1 MDYRSIGSNIRKIRT
16 QNKLRQED
24 VAERANLS
32 VNYVGAVERGERLP
46 SLETFITILNAIGAS
61 ADVVLSDVLENG
73 YEVKNSILA
82 DKLKSLGKDELLRVY
97 EVLDALLKHSKQ
109 FETATPIEGA
119 AVFFYSY
126 HNFFQKHFK
135 I

>member
-1 MDYRSIGSNIRKIRT
+1 MEVVPVDYRTIGVNLRNLRI

-61 ADVVLSDVLENG
+61 ADVVLSDVLDNG

-82 DKLKSLGKDELLRVY
+82 DKLKTLNKSEIARIYDVIDTLI
-97 EVLDALLKHSKQ
+97 KHS
-109 FETATPIEGA
+109 
-119 AVFFYSY
+119 
-126 HNFFQKHFK
+126 N
-135 I
+135 

>member
-46 SLETFITILNAIGAS
+46 SLETFITILNAVGAS

-73 YEVKNSILA
+73 YEVKNSLLA
-82 DKLKSLGKDELLRVY
+82 DRLKSLSKEELTRVY
-97 EVLDALLKHSKQ
+97 EVLDALLKHSK
-109 FETATPIEGA
+109 
-119 AVFFYSY
+119 
-126 HNFFQKHFK
+126 
-135 I
+135 

>member
-1 MDYRSIGSNIRKIRT
+1 MEVVVMDYRSIGSNIRKIRT

-73 YEVKNSILA
+73 YEIKNSILA
-82 DKLKSLGKDELLRVY
+82 DKLKSLSKDELSRVY
-97 EVLDALLKHSKQ
+97 EVLDALLKHTK
-109 FETATPIEGA
+109 
-119 AVFFYSY
+119 
-126 HNFFQKHFK
+126 
-135 I
+135 

>member
-73 YEVKNSILA
+73 YEIKNSILA
-82 DKLKSLGKDELLRVY
+82 DKLKSLSKDELSRVY
-97 EVLDALLKHSKQ
+97 EVLDTLLKHTK
-109 FETATPIEGA
+109 
-119 AVFFYSY
+119 
-126 HNFFQKHFK
+126 
-135 I
+135 

>member
-1 MDYRSIGSNIRKIRT
+1 MDYRSIGSNIRRIRT

-46 SLETFITILNAIGAS
+46 SLETFIAILNAIGAS

-73 YEVKNSILA
+73 YIVKNSLFS
-82 DKLKSLGKDELLRVY
+82 DKLKKVNKEDLARIYD
-97 EVLDALLKHSKQ
+97 VLDVLLKHSK
-109 FETATPIEGA
+109 
-119 AVFFYSY
+119 
-126 HNFFQKHFK
+126 
-135 I
+135 

>member
-16 QNKLRQED
+16 QKKLRQED

-82 DKLKSLGKDELLRVY
+82 DKLKSLSKDELLRVH
-97 EVLDALLKHSKQ
+97 EVLDALLKHSK
-109 FETATPIEGA
+109 
-119 AVFFYSY
+119 
-126 HNFFQKHFK
+126 
-135 I
+135 

>member
-1 MDYRSIGSNIRKIRT
+1 MDYRSIGSNIRRIRT

-73 YEVKNSILA
+73 YIVKNSLFS
-82 DKLKSLGKDELLRVY
+82 DKLKKVNKEDLARIYD
-97 EVLDALLKHSKQ
+97 VLDVLLKHSK
-109 FETATPIEGA
+109 
-119 AVFFYSY
+119 
-126 HNFFQKHFK
+126 
-135 I
+135 

>member
-97 EVLDALLKHSKQ
+97 EVLDALLKHSK
-109 FETATPIEGA
+109 
-119 AVFFYSY
+119 
-126 HNFFQKHFK
+126 
-135 I
+135 

>member
-82 DKLKSLGKDELLRVY
+82 DKLKSLSKEELTRVY
-97 EVLDALLKHSKQ
+97 EVLDALLKHSK
-109 FETATPIEGA
+109 
-119 AVFFYSY
+119 
-126 HNFFQKHFK
+126 
-135 I
+135 